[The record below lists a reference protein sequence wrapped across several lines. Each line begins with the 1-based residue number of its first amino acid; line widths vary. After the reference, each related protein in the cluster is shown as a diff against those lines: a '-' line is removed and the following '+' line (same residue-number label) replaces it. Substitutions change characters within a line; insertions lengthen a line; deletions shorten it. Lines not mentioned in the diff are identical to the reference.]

1 MKMTPL
7 RHLLAVNCRFC
18 LAAACAGLLLVS
30 PNRASSKELFRPAIA
45 VTPEGLTCVLGGG
58 LDGKL
63 VDSKSITPLMTHK
76 QEYSLTTLKGV
87 TDVAVS
93 IGRPQESVNGEGD
106 CEGMFQQELT
116 LGPKQLGD
124 YLVAVLG
131 DRKEV
136 SSFSPSK
143 IEQLPNTGE
152 EFLKIVDEYL
162 RETGLEDPKVVI
174 KQVLRSDLDG
184 DGETELLINAINTE
198 RELMRKGE
206 YSVVLLH
213 KKIDGET
220 QTFEIASEITMEDSD
235 ELSALWENTIA
246 GLLDLDGDGEMEI
259 VLYGA
264 FYLGDGWQVI
274 HLQDGQV
281 AETLTCG
288 CGG

>member
-7 RHLLAVNCRFC
+7 KRLLAVDCR
-18 LAAACAGLLLVS
+18 LGLIAACAGIVIAL
-30 PNRASSKELFRPAIA
+30 PHHAGSKELFRPAIA

-63 VDSKSITPLMTHK
+63 VDSKTITPLMTHK
-76 QEYSLTTLKGV
+76 QEYALTTLKGIS
-87 TDVAVS
+87 DMAVS
-93 IGRPQESVNGEGD
+93 IGRPQESIEGEGD

-116 LGPKQLGD
+116 MGPKQLGD
-124 YLVAVLG
+124 YVVAVLG

-136 SSFSPSK
+136 SGISPPK
-143 IEQLPNTGE
+143 IENLPTADE
-152 EFLKIVDEYL
+152 EFRKIVAEYL
-162 RETGLEDPKVVI
+162 RETGLEEPKVVI

-184 DGETELLINAINTE
+184 DGDVELLINAINTE
-198 RELMRKGE
+198 REAMRKGE

-220 QTFEIASEITMEDSD
+220 QTFEIASEITTEDSD

-246 GLLDLDGDGEMEI
+246 GLIDLDGDGEMEI

-274 HLQDGQV
+274 NLQDGQV

>member
-1 MKMTPL
+1 MMMTPL
-7 RHLLAVNCRFC
+7 RRMLSVDCRLGLIAVCVG
-18 LAAACAGLLLVS
+18 LVVALPHHAA
-30 PNRASSKELFRPAIA
+30 SKELFRPAIA

-76 QEYSLTTLKGV
+76 QEYSLTTLKGI
-87 TDVAVS
+87 TDMAVS
-93 IGRPQESVNGEGD
+93 IGRPHESVEGEGD

-116 LGPKQLGD
+116 MGPKQLGD
-124 YLVAVLG
+124 YVVAVLG
-131 DRKEV
+131 DKKEV
-136 SSFSPSK
+136 SGFSPAK
-143 IEQLPNTGE
+143 IEHLPATDE
-152 EFLKIVDEYL
+152 EFRKIVADYL
-162 RETGLEDPKVVI
+162 RETGLEEPKVVI

-184 DGETELLINAINTE
+184 DGDTEILINAINTE
-198 RELMRKGE
+198 REVMRKGE

-213 KKIDGET
+213 KKVGDET
-220 QTFEIASEITMEDSD
+220 QTFEIASEITTEDSD
-235 ELSALWENTIA
+235 EQSALWENTIA